1 VLFGRE
7 VVVGELQF
15 EGDVRPEE
23 HASVEFPGAGRAGCA
38 LRLPAV
44 LRRALDLFALGRPA
58 ADEHQ
63 GGGEYDAELTNA
75 SRGVPVGEQTVDLP
89 ALASSRNTGA
99 CDSSLASL
107 PANSKRERTE

>member
-1 VLFGRE
+1 MLFGRE

-44 LRRALDLFALGRPA
+44 LRRALDLFALSRVGKETRF
-58 ADEHQ
+58 
-63 GGGEYDAELTNA
+63 GETVVLTLTAEVVQTARLAELFA
-75 SRGVPVGEQTVDLP
+75 VPAPLR
-89 ALASSRNTGA
+89 LRSSAR
-99 CDSSLASL
+99 
-107 PANSKRERTE
+107 PRWR